1 MLRLHPFLSESYLQ
15 LPLKRM
21 RTGHLCLQLQ
31 INGFSGRFLVDSGAS
46 KSCVSFQLQEAFQLT
61 TNAPAIAAAGA
72 GTDKLHAQ
80 PTKASNI
87 QFKQIPLG
95 RLSFLLLD
103 MEAIN
108 ATIMEEG
115 EQPIDG
121 ILGADF
127 LRKKSAVITYK
138 PNRLYLKQ

>member
-1 MLRLHPFLSESYLQ
+1 MLRLHPFLSESYHQ

-46 KSCVSFQLQEAFQLT
+46 KSCISFLLQEAFQLT

-72 GTDKLHAQ
+72 GKDKLHAQ

-87 QFKQIPLG
+87 QFKKIPLG

-108 ATIMEEG
+108 ATLIEEG

>member
-1 MLRLHPFLSESYLQ
+1 MLRLHPFLSESYHQ

-61 TNAPAIAAAGA
+61 TNSPAIAAAGA
-72 GTDKLHAQ
+72 GKDKLHAQ

-108 ATIMEEG
+108 ATLMEEG

>member
-108 ATIMEEG
+108 ATLMEEG

>member
-1 MLRLHPFLSESYLQ
+1 M
-15 LPLKRM
+15 
-21 RTGHLCLQLQ
+21 CLQLQ

-72 GTDKLHAQ
+72 GKDKLHAQ

-87 QFKQIPLG
+87 QFKKIPLG

-108 ATIMEEG
+108 ATLMEEG